1 MKYLAVIFFIFEKD
15 SIDLYILYLYTWFF
29 AQVYLRAK
37 LQNVLPICKL
47 VTEVYYFWG
56 LVKTIYFEG
65 PCLVTL
71 LLTWF
76 HIA

>member
-37 LQNVLPICKL
+37 L
-47 VTEVYYFWG
+47 
-56 LVKTIYFEG
+56 
-65 PCLVTL
+65 
-71 LLTWF
+71 
-76 HIA
+76 